1 MSATVALATLRMA
14 LTDLRNN
21 ALTDRAFIQ
30 TARSQEALFKALPP
44 KFAEVWLELVD
55 RLESSALFS
64 EESCSFS
71 QTDLLDNLALVLD
84 KAEAKLTAAN

>member
-1 MSATVALATLRMA
+1 MSAAALAELRSA
-14 LTDLRNN
+14 LADLRSK

-30 TARSQEALFKALPP
+30 TARAQGALFKALPP
-44 KFAEVWLELVD
+44 KFEVVWLDLVD

-84 KAEAKLTAAN
+84 KAQATLAALN

>member
-1 MSATVALATLRMA
+1 MSATVALATLRIA

-21 ALTDRAFIQ
+21 ALTDLAFIQ

-44 KFAEVWLELVD
+44 KFEQVWLELVD

-84 KAEAKLTAAN
+84 KAEAKLTSSN

>member
-1 MSATVALATLRMA
+1 MSATVALATLRIA
-14 LTDLRNN
+14 LTDLRINVR
-21 ALTDRAFIQ
+21 TDRTFIQ
-30 TARSQEALFKALPP
+30 TARSQEALFKVLPP
-44 KFAEVWLELVD
+44 KFEQVWLELVD

-84 KAEAKLTAAN
+84 KAEAKLTSSN

>member
-1 MSATVALATLRMA
+1 MSVAAIDTLRTALAA
-14 LTDLRNN
+14 LRND
-21 ALTDRAFIQ
+21 AATDRAFVQ
-30 TARSQEALFKALPP
+30 TARAQQALFKALPP
-44 KFAEVWLELVD
+44 QFEEVWLGLVD

-84 KAEAKLTAAN
+84 KAEAKLTASN

>member
-1 MSATVALATLRMA
+1 MSATLALATLRIA

-21 ALTDRAFIQ
+21 TLTDRAFIQ

-44 KFAEVWLELVD
+44 EFEEVWLELVD

-84 KAEAKLTAAN
+84 KAEAKLTSAN

>member
-1 MSATVALATLRMA
+1 MSATLALAALRIA
-14 LTDLRNN
+14 LTDLRHN

-44 KFAEVWLELVD
+44 QFEEVWLGLVD

-84 KAEAKLTAAN
+84 KAEAKLTASN